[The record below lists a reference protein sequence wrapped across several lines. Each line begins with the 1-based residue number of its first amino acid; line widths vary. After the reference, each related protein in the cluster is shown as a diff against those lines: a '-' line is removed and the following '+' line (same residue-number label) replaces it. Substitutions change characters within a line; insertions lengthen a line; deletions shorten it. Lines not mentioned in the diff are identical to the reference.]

1 MKNFSNNYFSSNY
14 YYKNL
19 DIYMF
24 KFLIN
29 LLFLTQLQCLN
40 ISNIN
45 EYTRNGLIYKA
56 SKFSSLLLLQNSLNE
71 NEIKKNNIE
80 LDNKDAHNL
89 ENALYFYSPVDEQS
103 SLLLEQRLLALNK
116 HNMNLFEKY
125 QIEKTPIHLHI
136 QSFGGSLFHTLYL
149 VDLIKN
155 LETPVYTYIDGFA
168 ASAATLIS
176 TAGKKR
182 FMTKNSLMLI
192 HQLSSG
198 GQGKYA
204 ELKDQGENLDMLM
217 NFIVNHYLSNTKIK
231 NNELM
236 EILSRDIWLNS
247 TNCLKYGL
255 VDEIL

>member
-1 MKNFSNNYFSSNY
+1 
-14 YYKNL
+14 
-19 DIYMF
+19 MF

-40 ISNIN
+40 ISNLN

-56 SKFSSLLLLQNSLNE
+56 SKFSSLLLLQNSLTNQP
-71 NEIKKNNIE
+71 NEIEIKNKNTEIE
-80 LDNKDAHNL
+80 NTDSHNL
-89 ENALYFYSPVDEQS
+89 ENSLYFYSQVDEQS

-116 HNMNLFEKY
+116 HNMNLFDKY

-155 LETPVYTYIDGFA
+155 LETPVYTYVDGFA

-198 GQGKYA
+198 GQGKYS
-204 ELKDQGENLDMLM
+204 ELKDQGENMDMLM

-236 EILSRDIWLNS
+236 EILNRDIWLNS
-247 TNCLKYGL
+247 TTCLKYGL
-255 VDEIL
+255 VDEVL

>member
-1 MKNFSNNYFSSNY
+1 LKNFSNNYFSSNY

-116 HNMNLFEKY
+116 HN
-125 QIEKTPIHLHI
+125 
-136 QSFGGSLFHTLYL
+136 
-149 VDLIKN
+149 
-155 LETPVYTYIDGFA
+155 
-168 ASAATLIS
+168 
-176 TAGKKR
+176 
-182 FMTKNSLMLI
+182 
-192 HQLSSG
+192 
-198 GQGKYA
+198 
-204 ELKDQGENLDMLM
+204 
-217 NFIVNHYLSNTKIK
+217 
-231 NNELM
+231 
-236 EILSRDIWLNS
+236 
-247 TNCLKYGL
+247 
-255 VDEIL
+255 